1 MESDMRK
8 IHRSTSMLLRKQRDQ
23 AKKDFLQD
31 RRSGQFLVD
40 TRCDDCAFVSL
51 NESSNMAWKQRA
63 DPKLDG
69 PRSLGYL
76 PAQQSKRYDMKGKE
90 NEEKRE
96 RNLWR
101 KTDAGHRKDE
111 RNRKTTSKDLKLFPN
126 QQYLDHQTEPYKN
139 DRYSDSIFP
148 WYD

>member
-1 MESDMRK
+1 MENDMRK

-23 AKKDFLQD
+23 AKKDFFQD

-40 TRCDDCAFVSL
+40 THCEDWAFVSL
-51 NESSNMAWKQRA
+51 NESSDMAWKRRV
-63 DPKLDG
+63 DPKVEG

-76 PAQQSKRYDMKGKE
+76 PTQHPKKNAMKGRE

-101 KTDAGHRKDE
+101 KTDTEHRDE
-111 RNRKTTSKDLKLFPN
+111 ERTRKTASKDLKIFRY
-126 QQYLDHQTEPYKN
+126 QQHLEHQSKTPKN
-139 DRYSDSIFP
+139 DR
-148 WYD
+148 

>member
-1 MESDMRK
+1 
-8 IHRSTSMLLRKQRDQ
+8 MLLRKQRDQ
-23 AKKDFLQD
+23 AKKEFLQD
-31 RRSGQFLVD
+31 RRSGQFLAD
-40 TRCDDCAFVSL
+40 TRYDDFAFVSL
-51 NESSNMAWKQRA
+51 NESSDIAWKQRA
-63 DPKLDG
+63 DPKVEG

-76 PAQQSKRYDMKGKE
+76 ADQQPKMYHMNTKE

-111 RNRKTTSKDLKLFPN
+111 RNTKIASKDLKLFPN

-139 DRYSDSIFP
+139 DR
-148 WYD
+148 